1 MKIYVVGI
9 GPGDPCFLTPQAQQ
23 ALEDSRVIV
32 GYKLYIDLLGDL
44 THGKELV
51 SSSMRRETERCKIAV
66 DKALEGKTVAVVC
79 SGDAGVYG
87 MAGLVLEVAE
97 PYPDLDIE
105 IIPGITAAVSAAAVL
120 GSPLTNDFAVVS
132 LSDLLTPWEV
142 IEKRLSAASDGDF
155 VTCLYNPGS
164 KTRKDYLSRA
174 CEIILK
180 HKPTDTACG
189 LVQNIGREGQT
200 AKICSLGELKDYPA
214 DMFTLVIIGNSQTKV
229 INNRLVTQR
238 GYKNV

>member
-9 GPGDPCFLTPQAQQ
+9 GPGDPMFLTPQARQ
-23 ALEDSRVIV
+23 AIADSEVIV

-44 THGKELV
+44 SDGKELV
-51 SSSMRRETERCKIAV
+51 ASSMKRETERCKIAV
-66 DKALEGKTVAVVC
+66 ETALKGKTVAVVC

-87 MAGLVLEVAE
+87 MAGLVLEIAE
-97 PYPDLDIE
+97 PHPDLDIE
-105 IIPGITAAVSAAAVL
+105 IIPGVTAAISAAAVL

-142 IEKRLSAASDGDF
+142 IEKRLSSASAGDF

-164 KTRKDYLSRA
+164 KTRTDYLSRA
-174 CEIILK
+174 CEIILQ
-180 HKPTDTACG
+180 HKPAETACG
-189 LVQNIGREGQT
+189 LVQNIGREGESS
-200 AKICSLGELKDYPA
+200 KICTLAELQNFPV